1 MNSSYVKD
9 WLSKHRHHK
18 LHIYPNDWKDIPT
31 LHATPE
37 EQAEIAALAQKCLD
51 ARGVGCEAWE
61 AEIDA
66 RVERLYFG

>member
-1 MNSSYVKD
+1 
-9 WLSKHRHHK
+9 

-31 LHATPE
+31 RHATPE
-37 EQAEIAALAQKCLD
+37 EQAEIAALAQKCLG

-66 RVERLYFG
+66 RVERLYGV